1 MASRLEVTVS
11 ELQSAATNIDSS
23 ANDYESAAT
32 ALKNAAD
39 ALAATWEGDSQ
50 RAFVEEQNKAYE
62 WYKKMAEICREFA
75 NAMKTAA
82 QKYEETDA
90 QATSTIRSK

>member
-11 ELQSAATNIDSS
+11 ELQQAATNISNS
-23 ANDYESAAT
+23 ADEYETAAT

-39 ALAATWEGDSQ
+39 ELAATWEGDSQ
-50 RAFVEEQNKAYE
+50 VAFVDEQTRAFE

-75 NAMKTAA
+75 RAMAQAA

>member
-11 ELQSAATNIDSS
+11 QLQQAATNIS
-23 ANDYESAAT
+23 ASADDYESAAT

-39 ALAATWEGDSQ
+39 ELASTWEGDSQ
-50 RAFVEEQNKAYE
+50 VAFVDEQTRAYE
-62 WYKKMAEICREFA
+62 WYKKMAEICRQFA
-75 NAMKTAA
+75 NAMQQAA

-90 QATSTIRSK
+90 QATSTIRSR

>member
-11 ELQSAATNIDSS
+11 ELQQAATNINTS
-23 ANDYESAAT
+23 ADDYEAAAT

-39 ALAATWEGDSQ
+39 ELAATWEGDSQ
-50 RAFVEEQNKAYE
+50 VAFVDEQTRAYE
-62 WYKKMAEICREFA
+62 WYKKMAEICRQFA
-75 NAMKTAA
+75 NAMQQAA

-90 QATSTIRSK
+90 QARAEIGKR

>member
-11 ELQSAATNIDSS
+11 ELQQAASNISTSAD
-23 ANDYESAAT
+23 DYESAAN
-32 ALKNAAD
+32 ALKSAAD
-39 ALAATWEGDSQ
+39 ELAATWEGDSQ
-50 RAFVEEQNKAYE
+50 VAFVEEQTKAYE
-62 WYKKMAEICREFA
+62 WYQKMTEICREFA
-75 NAMKTAA
+75 RAMETAA

>member
-11 ELQSAATNIDSS
+11 QLQQAATNIS
-23 ANDYESAAT
+23 ASADDYESAAT

-39 ALAATWEGDSQ
+39 ELAATWEGDSQ
-50 RAFVEEQNKAYE
+50 VAFVDEQTRAYE
-62 WYKKMAEICREFA
+62 WYKKMAEICRQFA
-75 NAMKTAA
+75 NAMQQAA

-90 QATSTIRSK
+90 QATSTIRSR

>member
-11 ELQSAATNIDSS
+11 ELQQAATNIRTS
-23 ANDYESAAT
+23 ADDYEAAAT

-39 ALAATWEGDSQ
+39 ELASTWEGDSQ
-50 RAFVEEQNKAYE
+50 VAFVDEQSRAYD
-62 WYKKMAEICREFA
+62 WYRKMAEICREFA
-75 NAMKTAA
+75 NAMQQAA

-90 QATSTIRSK
+90 QATSTIRAR

>member
-11 ELQSAATNIDSS
+11 ELQQVATNIRAS
-23 ANDYESAAT
+23 ADDYASAAT

-39 ALAATWEGDSQ
+39 ELASTWEGDSQ
-50 RAFVEEQNKAYE
+50 VAFVDEQTRAYE
-62 WYKKMAEICREFA
+62 WYKKMAEICRSFA
-75 NAMKTAA
+75 DAMQQAA

-90 QATSTIRSK
+90 QATSMIRSR

>member
-11 ELQSAATNIDSS
+11 QLQQAATNINTS
-23 ANDYESAAT
+23 ADDYEASAT

-39 ALAATWEGDSQ
+39 ELASTWEGDSQ
-50 RAFVEEQNKAYE
+50 VAFVDEQTRAYE
-62 WYKKMAEICREFA
+62 WYKKMAEICRQFA
-75 NAMKTAA
+75 NAMQQAA
-82 QKYEETDA
+82 QKYEDTDA

>member
-11 ELQSAATNIDSS
+11 QLQQAATNISTS
-23 ANDYESAAT
+23 ADDYETSAT

-39 ALAATWEGDSQ
+39 ELASTWEGDSQ
-50 RAFVEEQNKAYE
+50 VAFVDEQTRAYE
-62 WYKKMAEICREFA
+62 WYKKMAEICRQFA
-75 NAMKTAA
+75 TAMQQAA

>member
-11 ELQSAATNIDSS
+11 ELQNAASNIDSS
-23 ANDYESAAT
+23 ADEYENAAT

-50 RAFVEEQNKAYE
+50 VAFVEEQDKAYE
-62 WYKKMAEICREFA
+62 WYKEMAAICREFA

-82 QKYEETDA
+82 EKYVETDSEA
-90 QATSTIRSK
+90 ANTIRKR

>member
-11 ELQSAATNIDSS
+11 ELQQAATNISTS
-23 ANDYESAAT
+23 ADDYEAAAT

-39 ALAATWEGDSQ
+39 ELASTWEGDSQ
-50 RAFVEEQNKAYE
+50 VAFVDEQTRAYD
-62 WYKKMAEICREFA
+62 WYRKMAEICREFA
-75 NAMKTAA
+75 SAMQQAA

-90 QATSTIRSK
+90 QATSTIRAR

>member
-11 ELQSAATNIDSS
+11 QLQQAATNISGS
-23 ANDYESAAT
+23 ADDYETAAN

-39 ALAATWEGDSQ
+39 ELASTWEGDSQ
-50 RAFVEEQNKAYE
+50 VAFVDEQTRAYE
-62 WYKKMAEICREFA
+62 WYKKMAEICRQFA
-75 NAMKTAA
+75 NAMQQAA

-90 QATSTIRSK
+90 QATSTIRSR

>member
-11 ELQSAATNIDSS
+11 ELQQAATNISTS
-23 ANDYESAAT
+23 ADDYETAANQ
-32 ALKNAAD
+32 LKNAAD
-39 ALAATWEGDSQ
+39 ELAATWEGDSQ
-50 RAFVEEQNKAYE
+50 VAFVDEQTRAFE
-62 WYKKMAEICREFA
+62 WYRKMAEICREFA
-75 NAMKTAA
+75 RAMQQAA

>member
-11 ELQSAATNIDSS
+11 QLQQAATNISTS
-23 ANDYESAAT
+23 ADDYETSAT

-39 ALAATWEGDSQ
+39 ELASTWEGGSQ
-50 RAFVEEQNKAYE
+50 VAFVDEQTRAYE
-62 WYKKMAEICREFA
+62 WYKKMAEICRQFA
-75 NAMKTAA
+75 TAMQQAA